1 VGLRIGELAER
12 TGSSVRSLR
21 YYESQGLL
29 RSTRTSGGHRV
40 FDGDAVDRVVYLQ
53 HLYRAGLSSRAIL
66 EVIPCLDTPGVLSSE
81 AAFHRLVQERD
92 KLRAHRDQLT
102 RTLSALDD
110 LIAYNRAH
118 RPSRDA

>member
-1 VGLRIGELAER
+1 MSLRIGKLAER

-21 YYESQGLL
+21 HYESQGLL

-40 FDGDAVDRVVYLQ
+40 FDDDAVDRVVYLQ

-66 EVIPCLDTPGVLSSE
+66 EVIPCLDTPSVLSSE
-81 AAFHRLVQERD
+81 AAFDRLVQERD
-92 KLRAHRDQLT
+92 KLRAHRNQLT
-102 RTLSALDD
+102 RTLSALND

-118 RPSRDA
+118 RPSQDA